1 MKCGEVMEPLHLIVV
16 VVFDKDDAGS
26 LFPVGELQQFE
37 NEERAV
43 RAGKDLVSRHDGVIA
58 WSRQAHPDIGE
69 YGPPKIL
76 YQAGEAINME

>member
-1 MKCGEVMEPLHLIVV
+1 MDPLQLIVV
-16 VVFDKDDAGS
+16 VVFDKDDAGT
-26 LFPVGELQQFE
+26 LFPVGEPWQFD

-43 RAGKDLVSRHDGVIA
+43 RVARDLASKHDGVIA
-58 WSRQAHPDIGE
+58 WSRQAQPDIGE